1 MLTSLDLGHSLKILW
16 LYTIIVLCRAKFM
29 IRFVSIVIVIWGL
42 IFQPLMA
49 AVIPAKMMTDN
60 TPHSSMVADRVAGV
74 DTSIHAE
81 HHDDIVQSLGDSP
94 KASCHEKSA
103 DEPSSKH
110 CDNCD
115 NNCANG
121 SCATSCVA
129 GSSVAAVHNLLL
141 NISLNGRTF
150 AMTTNGA
157 CIYRLSSRI
166 FHPPKHA

>member
-103 DEPSSKH
+103 DESSSKL
-110 CDNCD
+110 CD

-121 SCATSCVA
+121 FCATSCVA
-129 GSSVAAVHNLLL
+129 GSSAAAVHNLLL
-141 NISLNGRTF
+141 NLSLNDRTF

-157 CIYRLSSRI
+157 RIYGLSSRI

>member
-1 MLTSLDLGHSLKILW
+1 MEILW
-16 LYTIIVLCRAKFM
+16 LYAITVLCRGKYM

-60 TPHSSMVADRVAGV
+60 TPHSSMVADRVTGV
-74 DTSIHAE
+74 DTSIHAG
-81 HHDDIVQSLGDSP
+81 HHGDTVQSLGDSP

-110 CDNCD
+110 CDKCD

-121 SCATSCVA
+121 SCATSCVI
-129 GSSVAAVHNLLL
+129 GSSVAAVHNLPL
-141 NISLNGRTF
+141 NLSLNGRTF
-150 AMTTNGA
+150 AMTANEA
-157 CIYRLSSRI
+157 RIYGLFSRI

>member
-74 DTSIHAE
+74 DTSIHVG
-81 HHDDIVQSLGDSP
+81 HHDDTVQSLGDSP

-103 DEPSSKH
+103 DESSSKL
-110 CDNCD
+110 CD